1 MSIDLL
7 ERYVGFACAA
17 TLFTR
22 GAGDGNRTR
31 TVSLGTAC
39 THGVCAW
46 LFAIFVVLS
55 GLECPL
61 DACRNGTL
69 MARSRSRRLRS
80 AQRSARR
87 AQLVQGR
94 QGVRRQVVRGV
105 PVAVGPRGKAT
116 LEREDA
122 QLTGEVCCRVG
133 HASSDQCVGHGSREA
148 DVPEGIA
155 LLELGTGSDRCLQ
168 AGAQLAVHRAHFAR
182 RALETGGDRLQ
193 RTGSLGCLG
202 DPLCQQPTQRLL
214 PGGEQLALVR
224 EVPEEGA
231 LGDPSAFGDLRNRRG
246 VVPLLGEQVDGSENN
261 PLASPWPPARSYLT
275 SARNAAR

>member
-17 TLFTR
+17 TLFAC

-69 MARSRSRRLRS
+69 MARRRRRRLRS

-87 AQLVQGR
+87 A
-94 QGVRRQVVRGV
+94 
-105 PVAVGPRGKAT
+105 
-116 LEREDA
+116 
-122 QLTGEVCCRVG
+122 
-133 HASSDQCVGHGSREA
+133 
-148 DVPEGIA
+148 
-155 LLELGTGSDRCLQ
+155 
-168 AGAQLAVHRAHFAR
+168 
-182 RALETGGDRLQ
+182 LETGGARLQ

-202 DPLCQQPTQRLL
+202 DLLCQQPTRRLL
-214 PGGEQLALVR
+214 PGGKELALVR

-246 VVPLLGEQVDGSENN
+246 VVPLLGEQVDGSQNN
-261 PLASPWPPARSYLT
+261 PLASPWFPPCHT
-275 SARNAAR
+275 RNST